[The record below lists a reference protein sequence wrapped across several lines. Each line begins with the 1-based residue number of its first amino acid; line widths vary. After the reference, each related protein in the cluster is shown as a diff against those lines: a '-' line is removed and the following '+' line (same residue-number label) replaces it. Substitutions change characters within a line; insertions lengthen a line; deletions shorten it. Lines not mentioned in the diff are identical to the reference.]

1 MKTLIVILTLTFFST
16 AANADAK
23 MDYQSYCAT
32 YGTMFRSI
40 AAWRDQGTPPEN
52 TLGLISGVKGI
63 PQQVKK
69 DSIQKVY
76 FDKSFKDSR
85 GVEFGH
91 QMRLSC
97 LAEKPELSPLNRNTN

>member
-1 MKTLIVILTLTFFST
+1 MKTLIAILILTFFST
-16 AANADAK
+16 VANADAK

-32 YGTMFRSI
+32 YGTMFKSI
-40 AAWRDQGTPPEN
+40 AAWRDQGTSPEN

-69 DSIQKVY
+69 DSIHTVY

-91 QMRLSC
+91 QMRLRC
-97 LAEKPELSPLNRNTN
+97 LGEKPALSPLNRGSN